1 MIAPLQKSASI
12 LLVDDDADL
21 LRLISLRLS
30 AAGYRVRT
38 ARSGEEALALL
49 TIERPTLVVTDLK
62 MPGIDG
68 MKLFEAIQ
76 RDHPAL
82 PVIILTAHG
91 TIPDAV
97 TATQHG
103 VFAFLTKPFESQE
116 LLKQVAAAA
125 QAGGSA
131 TSATDSSSNEGWR
144 RGIVTRNGGMEEVMR
159 RARLVAESDAAVM
172 IQGESGTGKEILA
185 RAIHDASKRS
195 EKMFMAVNCAAIPEP
210 LLESEL
216 FGHAKGAFTGANN
229 AHVGLFQAAEGGT
242 VFLDEIGDMPL
253 PLQAKVLRVLQEGQV
268 RPVGSTTSI
277 PIDVRILSA
286 THRNLD
292 LMRKER
298 EFREDLYY
306 RLNVVMLRLPAL
318 ADRRE
323 DIPLLAAHFLRDIA
337 ARYERPVAQLS
348 PEAMAL
354 LVAAP
359 WPGNVRQL
367 ENLLEQAVALST
379 TPIIPPSLIA
389 QGLEDA
395 KPLVP
400 FDEARRQFEREYLV
414 RLLKLTGGNVAQAA
428 NLANRNRTDF
438 YKLLQR
444 HSLEPAAFKH
454 RDAHAAAA

>member
-1 MIAPLQKSASI
+1 MNDIVFQTTV
-12 LLVDDDADL
+12 LLVDDDPDL

-30 AAGYRVRT
+30 AAGYKVRT
-38 ARSGEEALALL
+38 ARNGEEALAQLS
-49 TIERPTLVVTDLK
+49 IERPSLVVTDLK

-68 MKLFEAIQ
+68 MKLFDSIQ

-97 TATQHG
+97 NAAQHG
-103 VFAFLTKPFESQE
+103 VFAFLTKPFESHE

-125 QAGGSA
+125 AAGGQ
-131 TSATDSSSNEGWR
+131 SSNISDAGGGDDWR
-144 RGIVTRNGGMEEVMR
+144 RGIVTRNGAMEEVLR
-159 RARLVAESDAAVM
+159 RAKLVAESDASVM
-172 IQGESGTGKEILA
+172 IQGESGTGKEALA
-185 RAIHDASKRS
+185 KSIHAASRRAGKTFIAL
-195 EKMFMAVNCAAIPEP
+195 NCAAIPEQ

-216 FGHAKGAFTGANN
+216 FGHAKGAFTGANT
-229 AHVGLFQAAEGGT
+229 AHVGLFQAANGGT
-242 VFLDEIGDMPL
+242 IFLDEIGDMPL
-253 PLQAKVLRVLQEGQV
+253 VLQSKLLRVLQEGQV
-268 RPVGSTTSI
+268 RPVGSTQSVA
-277 PIDVRILSA
+277 IDVRVLSA
-286 THRNLD
+286 THRNLEI
-292 LMRKER
+292 MRKER
-298 EFREDLYY
+298 TFREDLFY
-306 RLNVVMLRLPAL
+306 RLNVVLLRLPAL

-323 DIPLLAAHFLRDIA
+323 DIPLLAAHFLRSIA
-337 ARYERPVAQLS
+337 TRYRRAPLQLS

-354 LVAAP
+354 MVAAP

-379 TPIIPPSLIA
+379 TTMIPASLIL

-428 NLANRNRTDF
+428 QLANRNRTDF

-444 HSLEPAAFKH
+444 HSLEPAAFKS
-454 RDAHAAAA
+454 REAAVA